1 MGENGISG
9 RREMLPHLLA
19 LERWLRR
26 RGIEIRIDLGE
37 LMISGPYPARTR
49 PVGGGHLWTGVTGL
63 PREAGT
69 FDDRP
74 PKKEDEP

>member
-9 RREMLPHLLA
+9 RREILPHLQA

-26 RGIEIRIDLGE
+26 RGLEIRIDLGE
-37 LMISGPYPARTR
+37 LMISGPYPDDSRRRT
-49 PVGGGHLWTGVTGL
+49 GHLWTGVTGL

-74 PKKEDEP
+74 TKEESEP